1 MNMKKILLL
10 ISIAFIFTHFSIAG
24 DKVDL
29 KWRKFDEGVAEAKK
43 TKKKILL
50 DVYADWCKWCKKL
63 DAEVYTDSKVASY
76 LNKYYVLIK
85 VNGESNDR
93 LTHKNQ
99 RMTEEQLARVFGVT
113 GFPTI
118 IFLDSNA
125 EIIDKLGGFVAAD
138 RFLPIIQY
146 IGEDYYKK
154 MKWDEFLEKKVGK
167 K

>member
-1 MNMKKILLL
+1 MKKILLL
-10 ISIAFIFTHFSIAG
+10 ILITLSFAQFCTSG

-29 KWRKFDEGVAEAKK
+29 KWKKFDEGVIEAKK

-50 DVYADWCKWCKKL
+50 NVYADWCKWCKKL
-63 DAEVYTDSKVASY
+63 DAEVYTDPKVASY
-76 LNKYYVLIK
+76 LNKYYILIK
-85 VNGESNDR
+85 VNGESNDKV
-93 LTHKNQ
+93 THKNQ
-99 RMTEEQLARVFGVT
+99 RMTEEQLSRVFGVT

-118 IFLDSNA
+118 IFLDHNA
-125 EIIDKLGGFVAAD
+125 EVIDKLSGFVAAD

-154 MKWDEFLEKKVGK
+154 MKWDEFFEKKVGK

>member
-1 MNMKKILLL
+1 
-10 ISIAFIFTHFSIAG
+10 
-24 DKVDL
+24 
-29 KWRKFDEGVAEAKK
+29 
-43 TKKKILL
+43 
-50 DVYADWCKWCKKL
+50 
-63 DAEVYTDSKVASY
+63 
-76 LNKYYVLIK
+76 
-85 VNGESNDR
+85 
-93 LTHKNQ
+93 
-99 RMTEEQLARVFGVT
+99 MTEEQLARVFGVT